1 MSSERDR
8 SSGVEVGDLLG
19 ASGQA
24 IRDWVRDRQIAEYRV
39 SGRIVVPR
47 GTVAAYVGRA
57 RSSLDLED
65 IPPDE
70 AARLVAEGRRGAP
83 PRSPGR

>member
-1 MSSERDR
+1 MSSECDR
-8 SSGVEVGDLLG
+8 SSGIEAADLVGAG
-19 ASGQA
+19 GQA

-39 SGRIVVPR
+39 GGRIVVPR

-57 RSSLDLED
+57 RSSLDLDD

-70 AARLVAEGRRGAP
+70 AARLVTEGRRATP
-83 PRSPGR
+83 PRSPR